1 MEEKRVFHVN
11 GYLGLLVALLLLVG
25 GGWGIYQGHYF
36 LGALLILIAL
46 LAGSSLTIVQPNTA
60 KVLTFFG
67 SYVGTIR
74 DAGLFLTIP
83 LTNKEPV
90 SLRVRNFN
98 SQVLKV
104 NDLKGNPIEI
114 AAVIVFK
121 VVDTAQALYAV
132 DDYEAFVEIQAESA
146 IRHVAS
152 EYPYDTFEDEAA
164 LTLRGNPNE
173 VSAKLT
179 AELQARLAVAGVKV
193 IETRLTHLAYA
204 TEIASAMLQKQQSA
218 AILAARQTIVA
229 GAVSIV
235 EDALQQLTRE
245 TDLQLSPEQRLTIIN
260 NLLVAIVSERG
271 SQPVIETGQR
281 SAN

>member
-83 LTNKEPV
+83 LTNEEPV

-281 SAN
+281 

>member
-235 EDALQQLTRE
+235 EDALQQLTGE

-281 SAN
+281 

>member
-67 SYVGTIR
+67 SYVGTIH

-281 SAN
+281 

>member
-271 SQPVIETGQR
+271 RQPVIETGQR
-281 SAN
+281 

>member
-1 MEEKRVFHVN
+1 MKEKRVFHVN
-11 GYLGLLVALLLLVG
+11 GYLGLLVVLLLLVG

-271 SQPVIETGQR
+271 SQPVIEMGQR
-281 SAN
+281 

>member
-132 DDYEAFVEIQAESA
+132 EDYEAFVEIQAESA
-146 IRHVAS
+146 VRHVAS

-281 SAN
+281 

>member
-1 MEEKRVFHVN
+1 MKEKRVFHVN
-11 GYLGLLVALLLLVG
+11 GYLGLLVVLLLLVG

-281 SAN
+281 

>member
-218 AILAARQTIVA
+218 AILAA

-281 SAN
+281 

>member
-11 GYLGLLVALLLLVG
+11 GYLGLLVVLLLLVG
-25 GGWGIYQGHYF
+25 GGWGIYQGRYF
-36 LGALLILIAL
+36 LGALVILIAL

-245 TDLQLSPEQRLTIIN
+245 TDLQLTPEQRLTIIN

-281 SAN
+281 

>member
-25 GGWGIYQGHYF
+25 GGCGIYQGHYF

-281 SAN
+281 

>member
-271 SQPVIETGQR
+271 NQPVIETGQR
-281 SAN
+281 

>member
-11 GYLGLLVALLLLVG
+11 GYLGLLVALLLLVR

-281 SAN
+281 

>member
-1 MEEKRVFHVN
+1 MKEKRVFHVN
-11 GYLGLLVALLLLVG
+11 GYLGLLVVLLLLVG

-36 LGALLILIAL
+36 LGALVILIAL

-132 DDYEAFVEIQAESA
+132 EDYEAFVEIQAESA
-146 IRHVAS
+146 VRHVAS

-245 TDLQLSPEQRLTIIN
+245 TDLQLTPEQRLTIIN

-281 SAN
+281 

>member
-146 IRHVAS
+146 
-152 EYPYDTFEDEAA
+152 EDEAA

-281 SAN
+281 

>member
-36 LGALLILIAL
+36 LGALVILIAL

-179 AELQARLAVAGVKV
+179 TELQARLAVAGVKV

-281 SAN
+281 

>member
-179 AELQARLAVAGVKV
+179 AELQARLVVAGVKV

-281 SAN
+281 

>member
-83 LTNKEPV
+83 LTDKEPV

-281 SAN
+281 

>member
-1 MEEKRVFHVN
+1 MKEKRVFHVN
-11 GYLGLLVALLLLVG
+11 GYLGLLVVVLLLVG

-36 LGALLILIAL
+36 LGALVILIAL

-245 TDLQLSPEQRLTIIN
+245 TDLQLTPEQRLTIIN

-281 SAN
+281 

>member
-1 MEEKRVFHVN
+1 MEEKCVFHVN

-281 SAN
+281 

>member
-11 GYLGLLVALLLLVG
+11 GYLGLLVALLLLIG

-281 SAN
+281 

>member
-25 GGWGIYQGHYF
+25 GGWGIYQGHNF

-164 LTLRGNPNE
+164 LNLRGNLNE

-281 SAN
+281 

>member
-67 SYVGTIR
+67 SYMGTIR

-179 AELQARLAVAGVKV
+179 TELQARLAVAGVKV

-281 SAN
+281 

>member
-83 LTNKEPV
+83 LTNKEQV

-281 SAN
+281 

>member
-46 LAGSSLTIVQPNTA
+46 LAGSLLTIVQPNTA

-281 SAN
+281 

>member
-46 LAGSSLTIVQPNTA
+46 LAGLSLTIVQPNTA

-281 SAN
+281 

>member
-25 GGWGIYQGHYF
+25 GGWGIYQGHNF

-46 LAGSSLTIVQPNTA
+46 LAGSSLTIVKPNTA

-281 SAN
+281 

>member
-46 LAGSSLTIVQPNTA
+46 LPGSSLTIVQPNTA

-281 SAN
+281 

>member
-25 GGWGIYQGHYF
+25 GGWGIYQGHNF

-281 SAN
+281 

>member
-179 AELQARLAVAGVKV
+179 AELQAWLAVAGVKV

-281 SAN
+281 

>member
-90 SLRVRNFN
+90 SLRVRN
-98 SQVLKV
+98 
-104 NDLKGNPIEI
+104 
-114 AAVIVFK
+114 
-121 VVDTAQALYAV
+121 
-132 DDYEAFVEIQAESA
+132 
-146 IRHVAS
+146 
-152 EYPYDTFEDEAA
+152 
-164 LTLRGNPNE
+164 
-173 VSAKLT
+173 
-179 AELQARLAVAGVKV
+179 RL
-193 IETRLTHLAYA
+193 
-204 TEIASAMLQKQQSA
+204 
-218 AILAARQTIVA
+218 
-229 GAVSIV
+229 
-235 EDALQQLTRE
+235 
-245 TDLQLSPEQRLTIIN
+245 
-260 NLLVAIVSERG
+260 
-271 SQPVIETGQR
+271 
-281 SAN
+281 

>member
-25 GGWGIYQGHYF
+25 GGWGIYQGHNF

-83 LTNKEPV
+83 LTNKEAV

-281 SAN
+281 

>member
-1 MEEKRVFHVN
+1 MKEERVFHVN
-11 GYLGLLVALLLLVG
+11 GYLGLLVVLLLLVG

-245 TDLQLSPEQRLTIIN
+245 TDLQLSPEQCLTIIN

-281 SAN
+281 

>member
-1 MEEKRVFHVN
+1 MKEKRVFHVN
-11 GYLGLLVALLLLVG
+11 GYLGLLVVLLLLVG

-36 LGALLILIAL
+36 LGALVILIAL

-245 TDLQLSPEQRLTIIN
+245 TDLQLTPEQRLTIIN

-281 SAN
+281 

>member
-179 AELQARLAVAGVKV
+179 AELQDRLAVAGVKV

-281 SAN
+281 

>member
-36 LGALLILIAL
+36 LGVLLILIAL

-281 SAN
+281 

>member
-98 SQVLKV
+98 SQVPKV

-281 SAN
+281 

>member
-11 GYLGLLVALLLLVG
+11 GYLGLLVALLLLIG

-271 SQPVIETGQR
+271 SQPVIEMGQR
-281 SAN
+281 